1 MRLDSGKSRKHAN
14 GNHPKDARFP
24 EFTTVSG
31 GDSNERRAGGRKRGA
46 VDTQEAG
53 SVASDG
59 CGGAAAEL
67 RGGDDLVH
75 RKLTW
80 RYFMLFG
87 LVTQAVTEASVLH
100 TFQFGA
106 LVARV
111 CAKAAKYSIVALPRP
126 PTAGVAGCATVNM
139 QIAAVLMRGLELG
152 EDFGH
157 NIPRAVPDCLLAC
170 TRLHRRSPPLLPSQ
184 KMGGVLL
191 SGSRTSRVFV
201 TTSGA
206 KPFAAPRVWCW
217 R

>member
-14 GNHPKDARFP
+14 GSHPKDARFA
-24 EFTTVSG
+24 EFTTFSG
-31 GDSNERRAGGRKRGA
+31 GGSNERRAGGRKRGA

-67 RGGDDLVH
+67 RDGDDLVH

-111 CAKAAKYSIVALPRP
+111 FAPKQR
-126 PTAGVAGCATVNM
+126 
-139 QIAAVLMRGLELG
+139 
-152 EDFGH
+152 
-157 NIPRAVPDCLLAC
+157 NIQSL
-170 TRLHRRSPPLLPSQ
+170 RSRVHPPLVWPAVRPS
-184 KMGGVLL
+184 
-191 SGSRTSRVFV
+191 TC
-201 TTSGA
+201 
-206 KPFAAPRVWCW
+206 KPPQY
-217 R
+217 